1 MGAAETKHLMRVAF
15 DGVLP
20 EKIRTRWNKQ
30 GFLPPQSEWFRNGL
44 GEWAKEIING
54 RPFVERG
61 YWRADWWWKV
71 MQRMDAGE
79 DHLAWTIW
87 KPLIAEAW
95 REHFVNRI
103 ATQPTVRV
111 FA

>member
-1 MGAAETKHLMRVAF
+1 MGAAETKHLLRVAF

-44 GEWAKEIING
+44 SDWAKEIING

-61 YWRADWWWKV
+61 YWRADWWGKV